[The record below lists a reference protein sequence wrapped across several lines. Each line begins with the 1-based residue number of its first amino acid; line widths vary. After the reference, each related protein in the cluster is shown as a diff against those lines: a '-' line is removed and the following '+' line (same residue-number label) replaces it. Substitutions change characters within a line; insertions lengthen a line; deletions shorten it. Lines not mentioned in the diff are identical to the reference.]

1 LYEKKHLEDVLDVGL
16 LIRGARLAK
25 DEDPLDPAVDLDS
38 LEDLSEME
46 KRAIERQ
53 RNVPFWRMPKDLLVV
68 MLTCCLGA
76 LTQGWDQQGIAGA
89 NLGWPGEFGLDIN
102 LDNANNNDIWI
113 FGAVNAITYFSASV
127 VGAYISDPLN
137 EYLFGR
143 RGALFTAGLFSF
155 SSVIGSAYS
164 TTWRELFATRFLLGI
179 GIGAKASIV
188 PIFESEVLPPS
199 RRGRLLISWQVFTA
213 TGIFFGAA
221 ANIVLRDHWRW
232 QAASGFIPAFP
243 LFFLAF
249 VCTES
254 PRWLIKQRNRY
265 DKAYESLLRLRKIP
279 ILAARELC
287 FIHYQIQV
295 ERSLFYDRRVPD
307 AEQDDDNGN
316 ESGDPFDAQYASSS
330 YPRRFLNLFHYS
342 RNRRA
347 SLAAFVVMISQQL
360 SGVNIFAFLAATFF
374 NTANTGESGSLWLSF
389 AFGLSNA
396 VFSVLAYWLIDTKGR
411 RFLLVFSLFGMIWTM
426 LATGLSFNISPDN
439 SARLGVITFWLI
451 LYTFF
456 YSPGAGVSCHSCSF
470 RPNWALNLMQ
480 VVPFLYSSEVFPNE
494 NREVGMS
501 WAVSWNFLG
510 KVLNQQS

>member
-1 LYEKKHLEDVLDVGL
+1 MYKEKHLEDVLGVEL
-16 LIRGARLAK
+16 LIRAANLAK
-25 DEDPLDPAVDLDS
+25 EEDPLDPAVDLDA
-38 LEDLSEME
+38 LEDLSETE

-53 RNVPFWRMPKDLLVV
+53 RTVPFWRMPKDLLVV
-68 MLTCCLGA
+68 LLTCCLGA
-76 LTQGWDQQGIAGA
+76 LTQEWDQQAIAGA
-89 NLGWPGEFGLDIN
+89 NLGWPADFGLNVD
-102 LDNANNNDIWI
+102 LDNPNTNGIWI

-137 EYLFGR
+137 EYFLGR
-143 RGALFTAGLFSF
+143 RGALFVAGLFSF

-164 TTWRELFATRFLLGI
+164 TTWTDLFATRFLLGI

-221 ANIVLRDHWRW
+221 ANIVLRDNWRW
-232 QAASGFIPAFP
+232 QAASGFIPALP

-249 VCTES
+249 ICTES
-254 PRWLIKQRNRY
+254 PRWLVKQRNRY
-265 DKAYESLLRLRKIP
+265 DKAYDSLLRLRKIP

-307 AEQDDDNGN
+307 TEHDDDEDN
-316 ESGDPFDAQYASSS
+316 ESGDPFDAQYVSST
-330 YPRRFLNLFHYS
+330 YLRRFLNLFLYS

-374 NTANTGESGSLWLSF
+374 QTGNTGENGSLWLSF

-396 VFSVLAYWLIDTKGR
+396 VFSALAYWLIDTKGR
-411 RFLLVFSLFGMIWTM
+411 RYLLVLSLFGMIWTM
-426 LATGLSFNISPDN
+426 LATGLSFNISTDN
-439 SARLGVITFWLI
+439 PARLGVITFWLI
-451 LYTFF
+451 FYTFF
-456 YSPGAGVSCHSCSF
+456 YSPGAGVSC
-470 RPNWALNLMQ
+470 
-480 VVPFLYSSEVFPNE
+480 YSS
-494 NREVGMS
+494 
-501 WAVSWNFLG
+501 
-510 KVLNQQS
+510 